1 MPFDGDDFKDFKE
14 LDKIKIPKRSKKYIY
29 IGIAV
34 TVIPGILLGGYLG
47 KKMAQ
52 FLEVFDLYA
61 PDISEDDE

>member
-14 LDKIKIPKRSKKYIY
+14 LKKIPKRSKKYIY
-29 IGIAV
+29 VGIAV
-34 TVIPGILLGGYLG
+34 TVIPGILLGGYIG
-47 KKMAQ
+47 KKLAQ

>member
-14 LDKIKIPKRSKKYIY
+14 LKKIPMRSKKYIY
-29 IGIAV
+29 VGIAV
-34 TVIPGILLGGYLG
+34 TVIPGILLGGYMG
-47 KKMAQ
+47 KKLAQ